1 MTRRIHRSILF
12 VLLFVLIALGASA
25 CARPDAPNALTASF
39 CLDRGATEC
48 QAHGGSAGGPT
59 GRNSRLQAVSPPC

>member
-25 CARPDAPNALTASF
+25 CARPDAPNSA
-39 CLDRGATEC
+39 DRV
-48 QAHGGSAGGPT
+48 
-59 GRNSRLQAVSPPC
+59 RIDRIVLSRQRRH